1 MIFTVFKKELRDT
14 LRDRRT
20 IMMMI
25 VIPTLVFPVIM
36 SVFMSVSENFQKE
49 AAEKKVKIGLVSN
62 QVGSLEADLLK
73 VPEAL
78 GKKEFIPFTDTIS
91 LVQAIRSDSVQ
102 VGIYVPN
109 NAEQL
114 KKSMEPISVT
124 VFHDGTDL
132 GMKERAD
139 TYLTYIQENWKKQ
152 RYAELK
158 IDEAKVTPFI
168 LAYSNV
174 ASSKEMI
181 GKLAGGFLPYLF
193 IAFGFMGCM
202 FPAIDLFTGEKE
214 RSTIETLLT
223 TPVPRWKI
231 LFGKMGVIVLSGLLA
246 ATFNLLGIYLSI
258 EVLNLVKDPVVL
270 QAIKDIL
277 SPTFILMLY
286 ALLCPLIIFFAGI
299 MIPIAVRAKSFK
311 EAQSIISPLNLLII
325 LPAMVGFFPGVELNE
340 VTALIPVV
348 NIVLA
353 TKELIA
359 GTLEWH
365 LVLMAF
371 GVMVLLA
378 VIAILFSYRKFENEN
393 NVIS

>member
-1 MIFTVFKKELRDT
+1 MIFTVFKKEMRDT

-25 VIPTLVFPVIM
+25 VIPTLVFPLVM
-36 SVFMSVSENFQKE
+36 SIFMSVSESFQKK

-78 GKKEFIPFTDTIS
+78 GKKQFIPFTDTIS
-91 LVQAIRSDSVQ
+91 LIKAIREDSIQ

-109 NAEQL
+109 NAEEL
-114 KKSMEPISVT
+114 KSAMKPISVT

-139 TYLTYIQENWKKQ
+139 AYLTFVQENWKRQ
-152 RYAELK
+152 RYTELK
-158 IDEAKVTPFI
+158 IDELKITPLI
-168 LAYSNV
+168 LDYSNV

-181 GKLAGGFLPYLF
+181 GKLAGGFLPYMF

-214 RSTIETLLT
+214 RGTIETLLT

-231 LFGKMGVIVLSGLLA
+231 LFGKMGVVVVSGLLA

-258 EVLNLVKDPVVL
+258 EVFNLVKDPVIL
-270 QAIKDIL
+270 QAIRDIL
-277 SPTFILMLY
+277 SPTFIVMLY
-286 ALLCPLIIFFAGI
+286 ALLCPLITFFAGI

-359 GTLEWH
+359 GTLEFH
-365 LVLMAF
+365 LIAMAF

-378 VIAILFSYRKFENEN
+378 VIAILFSYRKFENES

>member
-181 GKLAGGFLPYLF
+181 GKLRDSL
-193 IAFGFMGCM
+193 
-202 FPAIDLFTGEKE
+202 K
-214 RSTIETLLT
+214 
-223 TPVPRWKI
+223 K
-231 LFGKMGVIVLSGLLA
+231 LS
-246 ATFNLLGIYLSI
+246 
-258 EVLNLVKDPVVL
+258 
-270 QAIKDIL
+270 
-277 SPTFILMLY
+277 
-286 ALLCPLIIFFAGI
+286 
-299 MIPIAVRAKSFK
+299 
-311 EAQSIISPLNLLII
+311 
-325 LPAMVGFFPGVELNE
+325 
-340 VTALIPVV
+340 
-348 NIVLA
+348 
-353 TKELIA
+353 
-359 GTLEWH
+359 
-365 LVLMAF
+365 
-371 GVMVLLA
+371 
-378 VIAILFSYRKFENEN
+378 
-393 NVIS
+393 